1 LSRQIAPRRQ
11 PRTGSKP
18 PCLDSLSDRRVD
30 LRGEWLSDTIEVDGQ
45 LSFPRIMGVF
55 DPAIRKAAGHLLA
68 CVPDVESVPVGTP
81 QNRSDN
87 STHVSIL
94 PDETS

>member
-1 LSRQIAPRRQ
+1 
-11 PRTGSKP
+11 
-18 PCLDSLSDRRVD
+18 
-30 LRGEWLSDTIEVDGQ
+30 
-45 LSFPRIMGVF
+45 MGVF